1 MRRKITV
8 LSPPEMVD
16 DVLFDMTHMVLDSP
30 IYEHSHDCIEITVAC
45 SGTAIHTTEKGS
57 EKLQKGDVFL
67 IPPGASHAFSECRAF
82 EHFNISC
89 SPDMLS
95 RIGINLAFIHGINE
109 LFQRSTRISSFH
121 LNSTEFNDAKR
132 IIDTMF
138 EAYGRD
144 KKSER
149 GNLRANFAML
159 LCLFAQA
166 YSLHHESDKIAG
178 RLDKVIAYI
187 NEHFKG
193 KITLPEIAKIANLS
207 VSQLV
212 RTFKQNCGTPPGN
225 YILELRLNEGRRLL
239 NNTNLAISEI
249 AYLSGF
255 NDTNYF
261 SRAFRKRFGT
271 APNQCRKKN

>member
-1 MRRKITV
+1 MKRKIQV

-16 DVLFDMTHMVLDSP
+16 DVLFDMTHTVLNSP
-30 IYEHSHDCIEITVAC
+30 IAEHAHNCIEITIAC
-45 SGTAIHTTEKGS
+45 AGTAVHTTRDGTES
-57 EKLQKGDVFL
+57 LQKGDVFL
-67 IPPGASHAFSECRAF
+67 ILPGATHAFSECRGF

-89 SPDMLS
+89 SPDILS

-109 LFQRSTRISSFH
+109 LFQRSPGTSNFH
-121 LNSTEFNDAKR
+121 LNNTEFNDAKR

-138 EAYGRD
+138 DAYGRD

-166 YSLHHESDKIAG
+166 YSLHHNSDRIAG
-178 RLDKVIAYI
+178 RLDKVITYI
-187 NEHFKG
+187 NEHFKE
-193 KITLPEIAKIANLS
+193 KIKLPEIAKIANLS
-207 VSQLV
+207 VSQTV
-212 RTFKQNCGTPPGN
+212 RIFKQNCGTTPGN

-239 NNTNLAISEI
+239 KNTNLAVSET
-249 AYLSGF
+249 AYISGF

-261 SRAFRKRFGT
+261 SRAFRKRFGIT
-271 APNQCRKKN
+271 PVQCRKKA